1 MKITKFVSLLA
12 ASLLAASIFTSCG
25 KEATELMGFKEIS
38 ADGHSYDLFVPDE
51 WIVNTSTGITSAYAA
66 PDDRSNISV
75 TSFVASKDFSSID
88 ALWESTEPS
97 LKALYPDLEY
107 VCNGVET
114 TLDGAPAKEYI
125 FTGTVNEVKYT
136 VRQIVAL
143 YKGDFYMFTYTAIP
157 DKYEEHT
164 EDIAAILDYFTFN

>member
-12 ASLLAASIFTSCG
+12 AFLLTASMFTSCG
-25 KEATELMGFKEIS
+25 KEATEIMGFKEIS

-51 WIVNTSTGITSAYAA
+51 WILNTSTGFTSAYAA
-66 PDDRSNISV
+66 PDDRSNVSV
-75 TSFVASKDFSSID
+75 TSFVANNEISSID

-97 LKALYPDLEY
+97 LKAVYPDIEY
-107 VCNGVET
+107 VCSGVET

-125 FTGTVNEVKYT
+125 FTGTVDEVTYT

-143 YKGDFYMFTYTAIP
+143 YKGDFYMFTFTALP